1 MTGTPRSERIH
12 IALFGC
18 CNAGKSS
25 LLNALTEKNL
35 AIVSDQPGT
44 TTDPVAKSMELG
56 ELGAVCLTD
65 TAGLD
70 DNSEL
75 GSARSGKALAVL
87 NTCDVAILVTPGNRP
102 PQPAELAALERIAA
116 ASKPLLIART
126 FGELPADTDKSAWL
140 DTLLATGAK
149 QTGDTAKKATEVE
162 WGTSRSATVQVSAV
176 KSDQAADPGFSIL
189 HILAVCPV
197 DSPSGK
203 GIAELRGCLSDIR
216 AAIARQKQEGL
227 IPDKLRLGEP
237 GPLDG
242 LVNPGDLVVLV
253 TPIDSAAPR
262 GRMILPEAQTLRD
275 ALDKDCITITVRE
288 TQLAAALAALAK
300 PPALVVT
307 DSQAFAEVAA
317 LLPPEQRLTSFSIL
331 FARKKGEINSYT
343 KGMQRL
349 DQLADAT
356 TTAEDRPTEPLRLL
370 AIEAC
375 AHNRTHEDIATV
387 KIPALLEQ
395 RLQRPVVLTL
405 SRCIEDELPAGQFDL
420 VLLCGG
426 CMATANTVAQ
436 LHGRLT
442 AASLPFVNFGLALA
456 WLNGLYPRAVRGL
469 GTQQ

>member
-12 IALFGC
+12 ITLFGC

-25 LLNALTEKNL
+25 LLNAITERNL

-56 ELGAVCLTD
+56 ALGAVCLTD

-70 DNSEL
+70 DSSEL
-75 GSARSGKALAVL
+75 GSARSGKALAAL
-87 NTCDVAILVTPGNRP
+87 NACDIAILVTPGNRP
-102 PQPAELAALERIAA
+102 PHAAEQAAVERIAA
-116 ASKPLLIART
+116 AGKPLLIAQT
-126 FGELPADTDKSAWL
+126 FCTLPADTEKASWL
-140 DTLLATGAK
+140 EKLLADGAMIPTQK
-149 QTGDTAKKATEVE
+149 PNKTTAAEPAHGQAATAQ
-162 WGTSRSATVQVSAV
+162 SATNSRPRV
-176 KSDQAADPGFSIL
+176 
-189 HILAVCPV
+189 LAICPV

-203 GIAELRGCLSDIR
+203 GIAELRGCLADLR
-216 AAIARQKQEGL
+216 AATARQKEESH

-242 LVNPGDLVVLV
+242 LVKPGDLVILV

-262 GRMILPEAQTLRD
+262 GRLILPEAQTLRD
-275 ALDKDCITITVRE
+275 ALDKDCIAIAVRE
-288 TQLAAALAALAK
+288 TQLAVALAALDRA
-300 PPALVVT
+300 PDLVVT
-307 DSQAFAEVAA
+307 DSQAFAYVAA

-331 FARKKGEINSYT
+331 FARKKGELNSYA

-349 DQLADAT
+349 DQLAAAAT
-356 TTAEDRPTEPLRLL
+356 AAAARPTEPLRLL

-387 KIPALLEQ
+387 KIPALMEQ
-395 RLQRPVVLTL
+395 RLQRRVELTL

-436 LHGRLT
+436 LHGRLEAT
-442 AASLPFVNFGLALA
+442 ALPFVNFGLCLA
-456 WLNGLYPRAVRGL
+456 WLNGLYPRAVRSL
-469 GTQQ
+469 DTQN